1 MMEAS
6 GSMGGSAAPMPE
18 GGALPSVFRLM
29 RRSVLFWVG
38 VGLGASATVMLAV
51 ALILGGLAADPA
63 APAYGSALPEGFAE
77 AAPGGDGGGGGGGGG
92 DAAFVA
98 WILGGFGLL
107 EGGIAAG
114 MIGAARRWARDLRRL
129 GLEGVA
135 IAAEIVEVRVTGVR
149 VNGRPRY
156 RLVWRY
162 LDEAGIAREGTSW
175 LGPRER
181 FRGLEPGQAVEIL
194 VDPSDTRRSAWVGD
208 LAV

>member
-6 GSMGGSAAPMPE
+6 GSMGRSAAPMPE

-38 VGLGASATVMLAV
+38 VGLGASAAVMLAV
-51 ALILGGLAADPA
+51 ALILGGLSGDPA
-63 APAYGSALPEGFAE
+63 APSYGSALPEGFAE
-77 AAPGGDGGGGGGGGG
+77 AEGGADGED
-92 DAAFVA
+92 DAGFVA
-98 WILGGFGLL
+98 WVLGGFGLL

-162 LDEAGIAREGTSW
+162 LDAAGIAREGTSW